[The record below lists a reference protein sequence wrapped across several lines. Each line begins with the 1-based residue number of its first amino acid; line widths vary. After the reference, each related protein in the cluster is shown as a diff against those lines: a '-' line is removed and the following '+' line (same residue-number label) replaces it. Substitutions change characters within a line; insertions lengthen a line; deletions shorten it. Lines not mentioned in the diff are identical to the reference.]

1 MSKDKINDKPLDNV
15 GYAVAD
21 EVVQPTDEVAK
32 DDVDTSIDNKDTK
45 KVEKV
50 VEFEYG
56 DLTIE
61 CGICGH
67 KEIID
72 TNVKGGITLVL
83 PTTDTHKLQLVCDKC
98 KKSNMIIYFQ
108 DAVNPPIED
117 AVELGSKGDKP
128 DQPNDEEIK
137 PEDVKLKVVKDESDD
152 PKEESK

>member
-1 MSKDKINDKPLDNV
+1 MSKKTKEEPLAERNTTPNEVKASENDQT
-15 GYAVAD
+15 
-21 EVVQPTDEVAK
+21 EEQ
-32 DDVDTSIDNKDTK
+32 
-45 KVEKV
+45 VEKV

-98 KKSNMIIYFQ
+98 KKSNMTISFQ
-108 DAVNPPIED
+108 DAANPPIED
-117 AVELGSKGDKP
+117 AVEVGTVDEKP
-128 DQPNDEEIK
+128 SGEEIK
-137 PEDVKLKVVKDESDD
+137 PEDVELKVVKDESDD
-152 PKEESK
+152 SKEESK